1 MCVPLF
7 GYVGS
12 FERMK
17 LIALY
22 IAGIVSL
29 AGMVVFG
36 TYKAIRLSLTDSAYA
51 LWILVLLLA
60 SFITGT
66 TPIGS
71 IAGWFGR
78 GQGVVFFMAIWVIGI
93 WVKTIKIRDLQWL
106 YKAML
111 IIYCIE
117 CMLMV
122 IQLVFPTCVSWWYP
136 MMDGRAIGTFGD
148 PNSAGGYIAVSLP
161 IILYASGRLG
171 ASWFIKVMLILLSGM
186 ASVASGSRIALIC
199 WALSVFGI
207 ACVTIW
213 KRLWITYVI
222 RLTAV
227 VACSV
232 VIIGTL
238 LYIQRPI
245 SEVEDR
251 RVLWSHAVQIIAG
264 SPVIGYGAEPA
275 ELLYE
280 QSFRSKNRELPNIVI
295 DRSHNLIL
303 DILLWTGFIGLAVW
317 IVFYVSLVSSIR
329 IPILALGSLIWML
342 FAQFQPVLSV
352 QWVLLFLYW
361 AIGSKNGAQPQ

>member
-1 MCVPLF
+1 
-7 GYVGS
+7 
-12 FERMK
+12 
-17 LIALY
+17 
-22 IAGIVSL
+22 
-29 AGMVVFG
+29 
-36 TYKAIRLSLTDSAYA
+36 
-51 LWILVLLLA
+51 
-60 SFITGT
+60 
-66 TPIGS
+66 
-71 IAGWFGR
+71 
-78 GQGVVFFMAIWVIGI
+78 
-93 WVKTIKIRDLQWL
+93 
-106 YKAML
+106 
-111 IIYCIE
+111 
-117 CMLMV
+117 
-122 IQLVFPTCVSWWYP
+122 
-136 MMDGRAIGTFGD
+136 
-148 PNSAGGYIAVSLP
+148 
-161 IILYASGRLG
+161 
-171 ASWFIKVMLILLSGM
+171 
-186 ASVASGSRIALIC
+186 
-199 WALSVFGI
+199 
-207 ACVTIW
+207 
-213 KRLWITYVI
+213 
-222 RLTAV
+222 